1 MKIVMIYKKNYM
13 MIFIFVYFKSQ
24 CTWFRKFGEH
34 IVPGVLFFQIIVS
47 FQSEFLIKIDNF
59 CKRDK
64 NYARTRTI
72 FYHAF
77 LFFFFCIEYHKYD
90 SILFCEIL
98 FDPIQ

>member
-1 MKIVMIYKKNYM
+1 MYV
-13 MIFIFVYFKSQ
+13 VSQ
-24 CTWFRKFGEH
+24 IWGAHRTWS
-34 IVPGVLFFQIIVS
+34 FQIIVS

-64 NYARTRTI
+64 NYARTRTN
-72 FYHAF
+72 
-77 LFFFFCIEYHKYD
+77 FFMLLFCIEYHKYD